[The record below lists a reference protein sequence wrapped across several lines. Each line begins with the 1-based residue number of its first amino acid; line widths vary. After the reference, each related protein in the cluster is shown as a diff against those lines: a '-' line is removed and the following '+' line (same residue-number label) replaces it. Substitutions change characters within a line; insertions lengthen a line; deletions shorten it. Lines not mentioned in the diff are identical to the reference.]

1 MLETA
6 LTPKPKQIVL
16 FSAQQRTERMLMS
29 TPVNTLK
36 GAEKI
41 LVAISEFDYL
51 TAEQVTRLLYK
62 ETSRAFVR
70 EKLRA
75 LVTQG
80 YVLTLGGRAVN
91 LPLIYTF
98 TSRGRTYAGMLGEQS
113 RKRFCPSEE
122 KEKSENFFFM
132 KHTLAVTDVLIASRL
147 LAQTVPGVTLTR
159 MCLERSLRR
168 KIHVEILDPAKPEA
182 ERKLIKVCI
191 EPNCSLEFII
201 HESNQGTNKL
211 QTWRD
216 FFHVEVYRHLPMETL
231 WKQKVLG
238 YIQYAATGQHQA
250 LFYTS
255 ALSIAVFAATAHQ
268 AATLKQWTEEVL
280 HDMPQHGQRF
290 LFRSINTATASPTD
304 IFLSPDGQQAFGT
317 AKTVLLVLKEGHVQ

>member
-70 EKLRA
+70 KKLRA

-201 HESNQGTNKL
+201 HESN
-211 QTWRD
+211 
-216 FFHVEVYRHLPMETL
+216 
-231 WKQKVLG
+231 
-238 YIQYAATGQHQA
+238 
-250 LFYTS
+250 
-255 ALSIAVFAATAHQ
+255 
-268 AATLKQWTEEVL
+268 
-280 HDMPQHGQRF
+280 
-290 LFRSINTATASPTD
+290 
-304 IFLSPDGQQAFGT
+304 
-317 AKTVLLVLKEGHVQ
+317 

>member
-70 EKLRA
+70 KKLRA

-98 TSRGRTYAGMLGEQS
+98 TSRGRTYAGTLGEQS
-113 RKRFCPSEE
+113 RKRFRPSEE

-132 KHTLAVTDVLIASRL
+132 KHTLA
-147 LAQTVPGVTLTR
+147 
-159 MCLERSLRR
+159 R